1 MLDLFKKKG
10 QKKEKELTPIDVLER
25 KYLTNLGE
33 YIEFNEKYFKE
44 YDIDGSEERLNKLM
58 QEYNGAVS
66 EIVNYLLNKFPE
78 SSFNANSPLEIEVSD
93 MFENLSDFTFNMLK
107 IPKYPGI
114 VDVLRGTYS
123 THFHTEGNKVVE
135 AEEVQVLPGLL
146 PSLQNQKIN
155 NLFTG
160 LTIKETRDLLKQM
173 RILPIT
179 NDLDKVI
186 TAYDERNKIY
196 NNFLRSIIYSL
207 LSKATNLADIKRARL
222 FAASFDI
229 NFNFEP
235 FENLVTPD
243 QKLKLD

>member
-1 MLDLFKKKG
+1 
-10 QKKEKELTPIDVLER
+10 
-25 KYLTNLGE
+25 
-33 YIEFNEKYFKE
+33 
-44 YDIDGSEERLNKLM
+44 
-58 QEYNGAVS
+58 
-66 EIVNYLLNKFPE
+66 
-78 SSFNANSPLEIEVSD
+78 
-93 MFENLSDFTFNMLK
+93 
-107 IPKYPGI
+107 
-114 VDVLRGTYS
+114 
-123 THFHTEGNKVVE
+123 
-135 AEEVQVLPGLL
+135 
-146 PSLQNQKIN
+146 
-155 NLFTG
+155 
-160 LTIKETRDLLKQM
+160 M